1 MPISNDLINQNK
13 TELRQRLHDAL
24 ASANPEQIINAM
36 MSLGEDIEQRVRK
49 EYEEMGQERDEQVLA
64 ARGKR
69 LLTAEEKAFYKSFSE
84 VMKLKNP
91 QQALSN
97 GDITLPTTVIDAVFD
112 ELQTSHPLLS
122 RINFRPSRGATE
134 IMMALNPYQMA
145 TWGEICA
152 AAVTEI
158 SAGFVKVKTGEF
170 SLTAYIPVCYTL
182 VELGPVWIDEFVR
195 QVLYEA
201 LSNGL
206 EYAIID
212 GTGNNMPIGMT
223 RQVGSNV
230 SVTGGVYPQK
240 TPVAITNFTPSTVG
254 PLLSQLALDPSG
266 KPRQVRDVIMV
277 VNPVDYYS
285 RVFPATTV
293 QSMDGTYRRDVLP
306 APMEVIQSAAVPIGR
321 AVLGLGYRYLAT
333 VGQNTGPEGRI
344 RYSDH
349 ALFLQRQRL
358 YLAELLA
365 NGYPMDN
372 NAFFVLDISAIQP
385 AVWKV
390 EQVTAPAASAVADL
404 ADLRIGGLTLSPAFS
419 SGTLTGYTAATTN
432 ATNTVM
438 AIPADANAKIEITNE
453 GPSEEVATVVNG
465 RAVTWETGANTLTV
479 KVTAENG
486 TTTKSYV
493 VTVTKS

>member
-13 TELRQRLHDAL
+13 TELRQKLHDAL
-24 ASANPEQIINAM
+24 ASANPEDIINAM

-69 LLTAEEKAFYKSFSE
+69 LLTAEEKAFYKSFSD
-84 VMKLKNP
+84 VMKLKDP

-206 EYAIID
+206 EYATID

-372 NAFFVLDISAIQP
+372 NAFMYLDITGLTPAVIPTQAVTSSAIP
-385 AVWKV
+385 NADDTLKTMVIGSSALTPV
-390 EQVTAPAASAVADL
+390 FNPITGLYSAETSNASDTVTATANNSGATVSISNNGTPVTSGTSASWTEGVN
-404 ADLRIGGLTLSPAFS
+404 TLS
-419 SGTLTGYTAATTN
+419 
-432 ATNTVM
+432 
-438 AIPADANAKIEITNE
+438 
-453 GPSEEVATVVNG
+453 
-465 RAVTWETGANTLTV
+465 
-479 KVTAENG
+479 
-486 TTTKSYV
+486 
-493 VTVTKS
+493 VTVTAANGINSRTYTVQVTYTPGD

>member
-13 TELRQRLHDAL
+13 NELRQKLHDAL
-24 ASANPEQIINAM
+24 ASANPEEIINAM

-69 LLTAEEKAFYKSFSE
+69 LLTAEEKTFYKSFSD
-84 VMKLKNP
+84 VMKLKDP

-97 GDITLPTTVIDAVFD
+97 GDLTLPTTVIDAVFD

-170 SLTAYIPVCYTL
+170 SLTAYVPVCYTL

-223 RQVGSNV
+223 RQVGSTV

-372 NAFFVLDISAIQP
+372 NAFMYLDITGLTPAVIPTQAVTPSAIP
-385 AVWKV
+385 NADDTLKALTIGSSALTPVFNPITGLYSA
-390 EQVTAPAASAVADL
+390 ETSNASDTVTATANNSGATVSISNNGTPVTSGTSASWTEGVN
-404 ADLRIGGLTLSPAFS
+404 TLS
-419 SGTLTGYTAATTN
+419 
-432 ATNTVM
+432 
-438 AIPADANAKIEITNE
+438 
-453 GPSEEVATVVNG
+453 
-465 RAVTWETGANTLTV
+465 
-479 KVTAENG
+479 
-486 TTTKSYV
+486 
-493 VTVTKS
+493 VTVTAANGINSRTYTVQVTYTPGD

>member
-1 MPISNDLINQNK
+1 MPISNDLINQK
-13 TELRQRLHDAL
+13 EAELRQKLHDAL
-24 ASANPEQIINAM
+24 ASANPEEIINAM
-36 MSLGEDIEQRVRK
+36 MSLGKDIEQRVRK

-69 LLTAEEKAFYKSFSE
+69 LLTAEEKAFYKSFSD
-84 VMKLKNP
+84 VMKLKDP

-97 GDITLPTTVIDAVFD
+97 GDLTLPTTVINAVFD
-112 ELQTSHPLLS
+112 ELKTSHPLLS

-321 AVLGLGYRYLAT
+321 AVFGLGYRYLAT

-372 NAFFVLDISAIQP
+372 NAFMYLDITGLTP
-385 AVWKV
+385 AVIPTQTVTPSTVPNADDTLKALTIGSSPLMPV
-390 EQVTAPAASAVADL
+390 FNPITGLYSAETSNASDTVTATANNSGATVSISNNGTPVTSGTGASWTEGVN
-404 ADLRIGGLTLSPAFS
+404 TLS
-419 SGTLTGYTAATTN
+419 
-432 ATNTVM
+432 
-438 AIPADANAKIEITNE
+438 
-453 GPSEEVATVVNG
+453 
-465 RAVTWETGANTLTV
+465 
-479 KVTAENG
+479 
-486 TTTKSYV
+486 
-493 VTVTKS
+493 VTVTAANGINSRTYTVQVTYTPGD